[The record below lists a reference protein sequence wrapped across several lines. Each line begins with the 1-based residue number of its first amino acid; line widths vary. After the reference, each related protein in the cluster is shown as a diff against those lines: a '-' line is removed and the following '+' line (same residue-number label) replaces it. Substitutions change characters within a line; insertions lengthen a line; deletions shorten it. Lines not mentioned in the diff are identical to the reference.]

1 VATLFCFLVQKV
13 VYLLESFAL
22 LFMELDDKTES
33 FGDFLERMT
42 SQTGQDPDEM
52 DCFKLFPG
60 CGEPDVYT
68 YAVM

>member
-1 VATLFCFLVQKV
+1 
-13 VYLLESFAL
+13 
-22 LFMELDDKTES
+22 MELDDKTES